1 MILAYARTSTNA
13 QNPQLQIDALTAAGA
28 DRIFTDQASGTATA
42 RPQLDLML
50 EVARAGD
57 AIMVWRLDR
66 LGRSMKHLIDLVGQ
80 LSERDIG
87 LRSLNEQIDTTTAN
101 GRFVFTLMA
110 ALAAFERELL
120 VERTTAGLQ
129 AAKEQGRVGGRP
141 RALTPQAREV
151 ALSMHRAEKS
161 VADIAAAMKVS
172 RATIY
177 RALATT

>member
-28 DRIFTDQASGTATA
+28 DRIFIDQASGTATA

-57 AIMVWRLDR
+57 TIMVWRLDR
-66 LGRSMKHLIDLVGQ
+66 LGRSMKHLIDLVGH
-80 LSERDIG
+80 LGERDIG

-129 AAKEQGRVGGRP
+129 AAKAQGRVGGRP
-141 RALTPQAREV
+141 RALTPQATEV
-151 ALSMHRAEKS
+151 ALSMHRADKS
-161 VADIAAAMKVS
+161 VADIAAALKVS

-177 RALATT
+177 RALAST